1 MPTSTRPQEAKAS
14 TTPRT
19 TLSIIEE
26 LSCIVI
32 LYIHTCF
39 GCSSQLYKALFGKY
53 VNESMSVMYGIMGV
67 AALLLRKGADIHTA
81 NRNGRSPY
89 QILPFLGTLLTVLAD
104 FEDIM

>member
-1 MPTSTRPQEAKAS
+1 
-14 TTPRT
+14 
-19 TLSIIEE
+19 
-26 LSCIVI
+26 
-32 LYIHTCF
+32 
-39 GCSSQLYKALFGKY
+39 
-53 VNESMSVMYGIMGV
+53 MSVMYGIMGV